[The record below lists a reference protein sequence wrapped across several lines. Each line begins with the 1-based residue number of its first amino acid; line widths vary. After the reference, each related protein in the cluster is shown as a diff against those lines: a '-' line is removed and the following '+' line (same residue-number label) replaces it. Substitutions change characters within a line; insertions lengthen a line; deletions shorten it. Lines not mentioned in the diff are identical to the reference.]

1 MSRAFVFT
9 SNKISFLVGATLFA
23 GYLLGRLT
31 STVDKRSNIQNKAS
45 ANENDSGAFVL
56 LVNMKFSELSHR
68 DTFLQLIK
76 PVCQD
81 VIANEGPNS
90 AGTTLSY
97 QVAISDKNPL
107 MVVVMERYSDKD
119 NGYLT
124 VHKSGK
130 EFLKFRKELQGM
142 QERGN
147 VEISGESYIETG
159 LGFV

>member
-9 SNKISFLVGATLFA
+9 SNKISLLFGATLIA

-31 STVDKRSNIQNKAS
+31 STAGKRSKNQTQVS
-45 ANENDSGAFVL
+45 GNENNSGAFVL
-56 LVNMKFSELSHR
+56 LVNLKFSELSHR

-81 VIANEGPNS
+81 VIESEGPNGS
-90 AGTTLSY
+90 GTTLSY

-130 EFLKFRKELQGM
+130 EFLKFRKELQGL
-142 QERGN
+142 QERGD
-147 VEISGESYIETG
+147 VEISGESFIETE